1 MPIGEVFNKEQLID
15 INTLSSR
22 CGYFTSDTIINNGYG
37 CNHPYCYD
45 GVYTYNGKKIS
56 LSDAELIVAKG
67 LTKRN
72 IKCNRRLSKKFI
84 KKARRLLF
92 SEYIDLCGVKFQ
104 GACYAFSCPLGRLAY
119 PEDFTKFGIDL
130 ENRGYGDDEWVIIN
144 SSILCD

>member
-1 MPIGEVFNKEQLID
+1 MDMGAIILIVMME
-15 INTLSSR
+15 
-22 CGYFTSDTIINNGYG
+22 Y
-37 CNHPYCYD
+37 
-45 GVYTYNGKKIS
+45 YTYNGKQIN

-84 KKARRLLF
+84 KKARLLLF

-119 PEDFTKFGIDL
+119 PEDFPKFGMNPEDC
-130 ENRGYGDDEWVIIN
+130 GDDEYVIIETKN
-144 SSILCD
+144 NVK

>member
-1 MPIGEVFNKEQLID
+1 MPISEVFNKEQLID

-45 GVYTYNGKKIS
+45 GVYTYNGEKIS
-56 LSDAELIVAKG
+56 FSDAELIVAKG

-92 SEYIDLCGVKFQ
+92 SEYIDLCGVK
-104 GACYAFSCPLGRLAY
+104 Y
-119 PEDFTKFGIDL
+119 T
-130 ENRGYGDDEWVIIN
+130 
-144 SSILCD
+144 ILIA

>member
-1 MPIGEVFNKEQLID
+1 MGQEVKEELLS
-15 INTLSSR
+15 INDLSR
-22 CGYFTSDTIINNGYG
+22 KCGYFTTDTIINNGYG
-37 CNHPYCYD
+37 CNHPYSSD
-45 GVYTYNGKKIS
+45 GVYTYNGKQIN

-104 GACYAFSCPLGRLAY
+104 GACYAFSCPLCRLAY
-119 PEDFTKFGIDL
+119 PEDFPKFGMNPEDC
-130 ENRGYGDDEWVIIN
+130 GDDGYVIIETEKG
-144 SSILCD
+144 I

>member
-1 MPIGEVFNKEQLID
+1 MGQEVKEELLSID
-15 INTLSSR
+15 DLSR
-22 CGYFTSDTIINNGYG
+22 KCGYFNSDTFINNGYG
-37 CNHPYCYD
+37 CNHKCCEE
-45 GVYTYNGKKIS
+45 GVYVYNNRIVNYW
-56 LSDAELIVAKG
+56 DAELIVAKG

-84 KKARRLLF
+84 KKARWLLF
-92 SEYIDLCGVKFQ
+92 SEYRDLCGVKFQ

>member
-1 MPIGEVFNKEQLID
+1 MGQEVKEELLSID
-15 INTLSSR
+15 DLSR
-22 CGYFTSDTIINNGYG
+22 KCGYFTSDTFINNGYG
-37 CNHPYCYD
+37 CNHKCCED
-45 GVYTYNGKKIS
+45 GVYVYNNRIVNCWE
-56 LSDAELIVAKG
+56 AELIVAKG

-119 PEDFTKFGIDL
+119 PEDFTNFGIDL

>member
-1 MPIGEVFNKEQLID
+1 MPISEVFNKERLID

-37 CNHPYCYD
+37 CNHPRCYD
-45 GVYTYNGKKIS
+45 GVYTYNGKQIS

-92 SEYIDLCGVKFQ
+92 FRIYRPMRSKVPRCMLCVFLPTLSVSLSRRFPKIRDV
-104 GACYAFSCPLGRLAY
+104 P
-119 PEDFTKFGIDL
+119 
-130 ENRGYGDDEWVIIN
+130 
-144 SSILCD
+144 

>member
-1 MPIGEVFNKEQLID
+1 MSQEIKEELID
-15 INTLSSR
+15 INTLSSK
-22 CGYFTSDTIINNGYG
+22 CGYFTSATIINNGYG
-37 CNHPYCYD
+37 CNHPYCDD
-45 GVYTYNGKKIS
+45 GVYTYNGKQIS

-104 GACYAFSCPLGRLAY
+104 GACYAFSCPLCRLAY
-119 PEDFTKFGIDL
+119 PEDFPKFGMSPEDC
-130 ENRGYGDDEWVIIN
+130 GDDEYVIIETKN
-144 SSILCD
+144 

>member
-1 MPIGEVFNKEQLID
+1 MSQEIKEELID

-37 CNHPYCYD
+37 CNHPNCYD
-45 GVYTYNGKKIS
+45 GVYTYNGKQIN

-92 SEYIDLCGVKFQ
+92 FRIYRLMRSEVSRSMLCVFLPTWAISLSRRFHK
-104 GACYAFSCPLGRLAY
+104 
-119 PEDFTKFGIDL
+119 IW
-130 ENRGYGDDEWVIIN
+130 NRP
-144 SSILCD
+144 

>member
-1 MPIGEVFNKEQLID
+1 MPISEVFNKEQLID

-37 CNHPYCYD
+37 CNHHRCYD
-45 GVYTYNGKKIS
+45 GVYTYNGKQIN

-104 GACYAFSCPLGRLAY
+104 GACYAFSCPLCRLAY
-119 PEDFTKFGIDL
+119 PEDFPKFGMFPEDC
-130 ENRGYGDDEWVIIN
+130 GDDEYVIIETKN
-144 SSILCD
+144 NVK